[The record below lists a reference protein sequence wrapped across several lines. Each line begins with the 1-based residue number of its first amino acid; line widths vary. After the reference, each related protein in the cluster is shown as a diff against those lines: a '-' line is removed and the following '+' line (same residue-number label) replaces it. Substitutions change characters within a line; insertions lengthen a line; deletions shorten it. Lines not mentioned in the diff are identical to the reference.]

1 MLKRGS
7 KKGFSKTAAILI
19 FVFVILLVVAFIV
32 IKEVVID
39 ENEQNTLG
47 KYTLDLELSQVQI
60 KDNNSLLI
68 LVKRN
73 IGKGE
78 FIGMK
83 FIMDD
88 GKHTETILVNE
99 TLEELGSKIFLFS
112 LNITNASKMKKVSL
126 SPVFEFEIKERK
138 IGNIQI
144 KKGDLGNMGDEYI
157 FGSSGTTS
165 CIIYCPSGAECGD
178 DGCGGQCAGGCTR
191 EGYIC
196 FNSKCIP
203 SLETKCGRTIVNIN
217 QVSNV
222 TTNYSVVLSRLGSGE
237 DQMGGV
243 KLVFTNESGFS
254 SFVIDVEGNLVPSEQ
269 VTKYVLILEEHLEN
283 PKNVQTIVYFINED
297 GMEEVC
303 RPSSKFSFQ

>member
-7 KKGFSKTAAILI
+7 KRGFSKTAAIFM

-32 IKEVVID
+32 IKKVVID

-78 FIGMK
+78 FIGME

-99 TLEELGSKIFLFS
+99 TLDELGSKIFLFP
-112 LNITNASKMKKVSL
+112 LNITNASRMKKVSL

-144 KKGDLGNMGDEYI
+144 KKGDLDNMGDEYI
-157 FGSSGTTS
+157 FGSSGTTN

-178 DGCGGQCAGGCTR
+178 DGCGGQCAGGCTQ

-222 TTNYSVVLSRLGSGE
+222 TNNYSVVLSRGDSGE

-243 KLVFTNESGFS
+243 KLVFTNEGGLS
-254 SFVIDVEGNLVPSEQ
+254 SFVIDVEGNLAPFEQ

-283 PKNVQTIVYFINED
+283 PKNIQTIVYFIDENE
-297 GMEEVC
+297 MEEVC
-303 RPSSKFSFQ
+303 KPSIKFSFQ